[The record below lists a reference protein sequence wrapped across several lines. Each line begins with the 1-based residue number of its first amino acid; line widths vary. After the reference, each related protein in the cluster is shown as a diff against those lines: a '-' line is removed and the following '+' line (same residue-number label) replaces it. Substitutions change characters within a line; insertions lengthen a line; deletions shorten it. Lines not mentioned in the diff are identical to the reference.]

1 MYDNN
6 ACQISVRETALEA
19 RQNPVYVRSS
29 PFSRGELQP
38 GAQNFRQLQKTPADP
53 EEEYRLRNIIKAFI
67 RTIAG
72 AALLLMIGMASAS
85 PTEAGK
91 RSASCGMM
99 HVVAPGETL
108 FAIAQGAYGVGRQ
121 YKRIYEANTDLLPNP
136 ASLKIGDQLLIPC
149 LDGTG
154 PGTRLEA
161 IAIGLLKGLGED
173 EVTHPRLSDKT
184 AEAREIQNLA
194 ARSLEVAADGTRE
207 NAALDQNAGETP
219 QPDLLAIQAAEEAEG
234 ATVSAMG
241 QLPLERADIQFLTG
255 SGFPPYAHEGLPEGG
270 IATQLVRYAIS
281 VIAPGQAFHIT
292 FVNDWSV
299 HSELLLPGGGF
310 DVGFPW
316 YKPNCSQQENL
327 SLEVQTQCA
336 EFKFSNA
343 ILAVPVG
350 FYARLK
356 DPAIAAT
363 SYSELVGKRL
373 CRPKGHF
380 MHDLEQNNLSA
391 PNVSIVRPRAALTC
405 FVKLIRGE
413 VDVVTLMKREVDA
426 EVLQLGNRYSFAEIK
441 GLTSKQTLHAIV
453 AKSNPNADIYL
464 DLVNRGLS
472 TLMAS
477 ANGLPG
483 R

>member
-1 MYDNN
+1 
-6 ACQISVRETALEA
+6 
-19 RQNPVYVRSS
+19 
-29 PFSRGELQP
+29 
-38 GAQNFRQLQKTPADP
+38 
-53 EEEYRLRNIIKAFI
+53 
-67 RTIAG
+67 
-72 AALLLMIGMASAS
+72 MAS
-85 PTEAGK
+85 
-91 RSASCGMM
+91 
-99 HVVAPGETL
+99 
-108 FAIAQGAYGVGRQ
+108 VGSTS
-121 YKRIYEANTDLLPNP
+121 YEANTDLLPNP